1 MVIFFT
7 SNFSAEWSIF
17 NGYRCECQCSL
28 CPSANS
34 RWPPLISVHLHPNE
48 FTNSNNWIGPHFLQ
62 LVAILFWQHALK
74 QHYGVGI
81 D

>member
-1 MVIFFT
+1 MDIVV
-7 SNFSAEWSIF
+7 SA
-17 NGYRCECQCSL
+17 
-28 CPSANS
+28 SALS
-34 RWPPLISVHLHPNE
+34 VRQRIVVAPPLISVHLHPNE